1 MIMKNNIDLYYRW
14 EYTPNNRSTSRQ
26 QTKDEKLIRRV
37 IMKRTISII
46 LSIVMM
52 ISMCVVSVAAE
63 GDNTFSLT
71 SDYAVTQVIE
81 RSMIDQTN
89 KSGIYAD
96 AGQTFTLFV
105 SPSNTEPSAPQQILV
120 ENDKIMIRNSVDNE
134 GTLSWGEW
142 RILNDPGQQNPNAGY
157 VVCDGNNDELKIQ
170 KAIDNGVKVIYPI
183 GTCVI
188 TNENTSTG
196 DGDLSDHQV
205 VINLKQ
211 DVTLDGMYC
220 DELIFKNSAPAE
232 KQVIFQLADGAKFKN
247 VKMREEDCTVDTV
260 NPMIFFGGECEVSDC
275 SFSNLYD
282 PYGMHGMYFYKGKFM
297 NNMIDGWSLHSFGNI
312 AYSFYCKAGSMVEN
326 NVFQNIT
333 NDPESY
339 YSVMVI
345 YDSQFN
351 NNKFSNCNFQRG
363 TVSIRGNMSGNTFSD
378 IEDVSF
384 ELQTNVSG
392 NHFFDIN
399 NVMFQLNGLTSGN
412 TFEDIDDAFF
422 EMAGM
427 VSQNKFMRLSSQNYY
442 MFDVQPFAVITN
454 NVFQGCNS
462 NGSYAFELLS
472 DSSFCNNQIT
482 TFRFFG
488 YDKQYIFTLQGD
500 NVIISGNNIRKAKA
514 PKPGENDN
522 IYVVEKNPYVD
533 GTICANN
540 ITDYKSMGEFTDT
553 CKVVNNI
560 VDEESTN

>member
-1 MIMKNNIDLYYRW
+1 
-14 EYTPNNRSTSRQ
+14 
-26 QTKDEKLIRRV
+26 
-37 IMKRTISII
+37 MKRTISII
-46 LSIVMM
+46 LSIMMM

-71 SDYAVTQVIE
+71 QDYAVTQVIE

-170 KAIDNGVKVIYPI
+170 KAIDSGVKVIYPI

-188 TNENTSTG
+188 TNENTSAG

-260 NPMIFFGGECEVSDC
+260 NPMIFSGRECEVSDC

-297 NNMIDGWSLHSFGNI
+297 NNTIDGWSLHSFGNI
-312 AYSFYCKAGSMVEN
+312 AFSFFCEADSTVEN

-378 IEDVSF
+378 IENVSF

-399 NVMFQLNGLTSGN
+399 NAAFKLNGLTTGN
-412 TFEDIDDAFF
+412 IFEKIDSVIFDINDTIY
-422 EMAGM
+422 G
-427 VSQNKFMRLSSQNYY
+427 NKFRNLSSQEL
-442 MFDVQPFAVITN
+442 MFHIQSSAVIAN
-454 NVFQGCNS
+454 NVFQVCKNNGFCTFQLES
-462 NGSYAFELLS
+462 N
-472 DSSFCNNQIT
+472 SSFYNNQLSG
-482 TFRFFG
+482 FHFFG
-488 YDKQYIFTLQGD
+488 NNKQYMFYLEGD
-500 NVIISGNNIRKAKA
+500 DVIISGNNIKEVKTSN
-514 PKPGENDN
+514 PDENYN
-522 IYVVEKNPYVD
+522 ICVVESSDVN